1 MRVVRTVLL
10 AAALVLAA
18 CSEKP
23 GTIGT
28 GGTPTPTTTPSA
40 SAPHFPAFWPVSA
53 LDAAEA
59 MQAQVDGGADPWR
72 LDPAKVAAE
81 FGRAR
86 FDWAVQPGTADVT
99 GSEADGWKA
108 TVTFRPLIGEAEPP
122 DHPGPLHTAE
132 LVGLRGAAKPAW
144 FVASLRSESI
154 VLDAPAQDALVG
166 SPIQVTGR
174 GIAYEGTIVATVA
187 DDSGR
192 DLGPESPGNVLQ
204 GGAMEPAQFSGAL
217 AFAEPEA
224 AAGTLTLVGDT
235 GAGPTPS
242 ATVIRVRFRP

>member
-18 CSEKP
+18 CAEKP
-23 GTIGT
+23 GPTGT
-28 GGTPTPTTTPSA
+28 GGTPTPSA
-40 SAPHFPAFWPVSA
+40 GATAFFAAFWPAATLEAAQA
-53 LDAAEA
+53 LQE
-59 MQAQVDGGADPWR
+59 QVDGGADPWR
-72 LDPAKVAAE
+72 LDAAKVAAE
-81 FGRAR
+81 FGKER
-86 FDWAVQPGTADVT
+86 FDWAVQPGTTDVT

-108 TVTFRPLIGEAEPP
+108 TVTFRPLIGEGEPP

-132 LVGLRGAAKPAW
+132 LVGLEGAARPVW
-144 FVASLRSESI
+144 FVASLRSEDI
-154 VLDAPAQDALVG
+154 DLDVPAQLALVT
-166 SPIQVTGR
+166 SPMQVAGR
-174 GIAYEGTIVATVA
+174 GTAYEGTIVATVT
-187 DDSGR
+187 DDTGK

-204 GGAMEPAQFSGAL
+204 AGAMEPAAFSGTL

-242 ATVIRVRFRP
+242 ATIVRVRFRE